1 MGVGD
6 KGKEGVGGR
15 GGQRGVLGEDGHG
28 CGVLRGTAGLSLSV
42 RCKTK
47 LKVLWAKRKGHSRAV
62 LDGPHPPTVLEASL
76 HPVVFSR
83 SPGLASRSAHLPSDI
98 ELTLREY
105 QRAREEAKVEIAQAR
120 DRLRERTEQE
130 KLRIRQQ
137 ILCQLLRVGRGTGLE
152 PGADPRL
159 GRLQWD
165 ASQSCAHSPY
175 ASPSSVQ
182 LLSPGPESGGRRL
195 GYIVGV

>member
-1 MGVGD
+1 M
-6 KGKEGVGGR
+6 
-15 GGQRGVLGEDGHG
+15 
-28 CGVLRGTAGLSLSV
+28 

-47 LKVLWAKRKGHSRAV
+47 LQALWAKRKGHSRAV
-62 LDGPHPPTVLEASL
+62 LDGPPPPTVLEASL

-152 PGADPRL
+152 PGAPSLGCVSELCSLSLCVTLISPAPVPRARVWGEASWVHSGGVGRCEGVRLRREAL
-159 GRLQWD
+159 GRRD
-165 ASQSCAHSPY
+165 
-175 ASPSSVQ
+175 
-182 LLSPGPESGGRRL
+182 GGFWEWWGL
-195 GYIVGV
+195 GSEGAPTAD